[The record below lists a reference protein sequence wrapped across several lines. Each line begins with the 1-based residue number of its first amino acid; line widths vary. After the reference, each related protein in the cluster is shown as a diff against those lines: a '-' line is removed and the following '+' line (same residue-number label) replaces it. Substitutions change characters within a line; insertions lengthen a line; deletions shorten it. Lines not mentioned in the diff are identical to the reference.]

1 MKKYGIFAVLFV
13 LLPFLAQGA
22 STVDP
27 TIPKAPYASSGSCA
41 TGYNYK
47 DGYCRWSLD
56 PAPIR
61 NNFAA
66 AYNDI
71 TALQNNSL
79 TLSTPITITG
89 SCSGTGTASGIPVT
103 CSGGGGG
110 SGTVTSVGISGGTT
124 GLSFSGSPITTSG
137 TFTLGGILGL
147 ANGGTGGADAASART
162 NLGLA
167 AIAATGSASD
177 LASGIVPAARLG
189 SGTANSITVL
199 YGDNVF
205 RVPSA
210 GSGSWPALFNTPLLP
225 KFEAKLQSYRGLN
238 GGRIRVLV
246 MSDSTGD
253 GGVAPDVGWPYQ
265 LANVFNNA
273 GIKAGHNSEFSGLFG
288 NHATRIA
295 VGAGWAP
302 DSLSTTVGG
311 DPHKNSTTTNPIT
324 FTPTLPISHCRVWFK
339 TEPGGGDINVAVAG
353 ITPVQVSTNAALGIS
368 SLTWNSG
375 TTTFVNTTC
384 TTTRVSGGPV
394 TVIGFEA
401 WDNGGVSIINTSL
414 GGSAVGAWSSQA
426 NAASW
431 LNGVLAI
438 NPDLVIMAPGINS
451 MPAVS
456 LGTYQTQIE
465 TIVSALQ
472 GAGIEILMLTPVPQN
487 PTDGSHNNSIATQDG
502 YVNVN
507 RSVAAAANIPVAD
520 VYGYFKSYAWS
531 SAAGYARYVD
541 GWVHPNYNG
550 YAAIS
555 GLVYSFL
562 TANSSA
568 GNSQDQSATFASAN
582 VLNDFR
588 IRGGINLSRG
598 GASTVVLGVTGAT
611 NSTSTSSVYVG
622 DGAGNLASSGQQMTA
637 LGKGALSTGSLA
649 GVLGDTAV
657 GFEALKATNGSNNTG
672 VGVQAGLLVSTGAGN
687 SIFGYKAASQTLTTG
702 ARNTI
707 IGSNTPTISSR
718 SCTTTNGSAV
728 VTLADTS
735 GISLPLYITASG
747 TGIPGSAKIIDVVA
761 NSSITLNQNATASG
775 TVTCAFAAEFADTP
789 AAATNDYLNLDNTIA
804 GSKLPP
810 TISACGTGAVLSG
823 GSNGIAG
830 SITTG
835 SGATGCVLTFA
846 TAKRLFAPSCQIT
859 EYGGVARPN
868 MSKSLSA
875 LIFGAGTAASATYD
889 YFCSGK

>member
-27 TIPKAPYASSGSCA
+27 TIPKAPYASSGSCT

-79 TLSTPITITG
+79 TLSTPITVTG
-89 SCSGTGTASGIPVT
+89 DCAGVGVAT
-103 CSGGGGG
+103 
-110 SGTVTSVGISGGTT
+110 GISLTCNSILRASNN
-124 GLSFSGSPITTSG
+124 LSDVANAATARTN
-137 TFTLGGILGL
+137 LGL
-147 ANGGTGGADAASART
+147 GSAATLATSAVAQTANNLSDLTNTTTARS

-167 AIAATGSASD
+167 AIASSGSASD
-177 LASGIVPAARLG
+177 LSTGTVPTARLG
-189 SGTANSITVL
+189 SGAVGSGTKFLADDSTYKTVTS
-199 YGDNVF
+199 G
-205 RVPSA
+205 
-210 GSGSWPALFNTPLLP
+210 GGSWPALFNTPLLP

-238 GGRIRVLV
+238 SGRVRVLI

-265 LANVFNNA
+265 LANIFNNA

-288 NHATRIA
+288 NHATRIS

-302 DSLSTTVGG
+302 DSLATTVGG

-353 ITPVQVSTNAALGIS
+353 LTPVQVSTNAALGIS

-426 NAASW
+426 TAISW

-465 TIVSALQ
+465 TIVNALQ
-472 GAGIEILMLTPVPQN
+472 AAGIEVLMLTPVPQN
-487 PTDGSHNNSIATQDG
+487 PTDGSHNNSVATQDG

-531 SAAGYARYVD
+531 SAADYARYVD
-541 GWVHPNYNG
+541 TWVHPKYNG

-562 TANSSA
+562 TANSMA
-568 GNSQDQSATFASAN
+568 GNSQDQNMNPASVN
-582 VLNDFR
+582 VLTDYK
-588 IRGGINLSRG
+588 IRGGINLGRG
-598 GASTVVLGVTGAT
+598 ATNTVTVGVTGAT
-611 NSTSTSSVYVG
+611 NSTSTASTYIG
-622 DGAGNLASSGQQMTA
+622 DLAGNLASSGQNMTA
-637 LGKGALSTGSLA
+637 VGKGALSTGSLA
-649 GVLGDTAV
+649 GKLNNTAI
-657 GFEALKATNGSNNTG
+657 GFENLKACTGSNNTALG
-672 VGVQAGLLVSTGAGN
+672 LQAGLLVTSGTDN
-687 SIFGYKAASQTLTTG
+687 TILGYKVGSTVLTTG
-702 ARNTI
+702 SRNLLVGTSNAI
-707 IGSNTPTISSR
+707 TTPALGTNDWLSIDDVIVGSKTAPTAGT
-718 SCTTTNGSAV
+718 CGTGP
-728 VTLADTS
+728 TLATGTS
-735 GISLPLYITASG
+735 DIR
-747 TGIPGSAKIIDVVA
+747 
-761 NSSITLNQNATASG
+761 G
-775 TVTCAFAAEFADTP
+775 TVTT
-789 AAATNDYLNLDNTIA
+789 
-804 GSKLPP
+804 
-810 TISACGTGAVLSG
+810 GTGAT
-823 GSNGIAG
+823 AC
-830 SITTG
+830 T
-835 SGATGCVLTFA
+835 LTFA
-846 TAKRLFAPSCQIT
+846 TAKANAPTCIVS
-859 EYGGVARPN
+859 ARSGTPPVYTT
-868 MSKSLSA
+868 STAALTLSTA
-875 LIFGAGTAASATYD
+875 AASATYD